1 MKKSNLATDGQIR
14 AREAKIEDRGW
25 KIANQLDLRSSIFD
39 PRSCAGLCICGKP
52 QLLAIAPSTRG
63 RFLRRRKFEA
73 VLARATGPW
82 HGSVPL
88 CGQTPLYVGRPGV
101 TYAGR
106 AFRSP
111 ADTVFCLRESGT

>member
-63 RFLRRRKFEA
+63 RFLRRRRFEA
-73 VLARATGPW
+73 VLARAPGPW
-82 HGSVPL
+82 DGSLSLV
-88 CGQTPLYVGRPGV
+88 GENPLYVGGPGV
-101 TYAGR
+101 SYGGIV
-106 AFRSP
+106 S
-111 ADTVFCLRESGT
+111 L